1 VGAEPVRAPLLLI
14 AACLL
19 LFFTGLGSV
28 PFYTRG
34 EPREALVAREMI
46 RTGEWLVPSR
56 PDGELTRKPPVF
68 YWASAT
74 SLSLLPDRPEL
85 AARLPSALLGTA
97 GVLLTWAVVRAAFGA
112 AVAFPAALML
122 ATSLE
127 WIRAATVARV
137 DMALVAGLT
146 LLFGAWLVALARERP
161 RLGPALFVMAAA
173 GAVVATLAKGPVALV
188 LPALAA
194 GVLVAIRRDLGLLR
208 RLAVI
213 PVLVLGGAIAGLWYG
228 AAFAKHGWAFFDI
241 VARENWLRYV
251 DSEDAGTGHSHGFIY
266 LPLVGLIGLLPWTPL
281 LPLAGTR
288 LADPSSRTPGVAFAA
303 SWVVVTLVFFSLA
316 AAKRSVYL
324 LPLFPALVVL
334 LALGVEEP
342 PRSGRLA
349 WLARTSSALYAPMF
363 ALLAT
368 GAVALAFG
376 GDVVALIRP
385 WLKPRDAQNT
395 TAIVSV
401 AAPVAPQLLVL
412 AVLALVAAVLVVRA
426 RRAGDWRRLVM
437 IVALLTTAWTAAIGV
452 WLRPPLGRA
461 ASLQPFM
468 ARVDGIVP
476 PDAALYAFFTPDAGL
491 RFYAPRRLEPWRATS
506 HGPAY
511 LLLWDDER
519 KRWRD
524 EHGKPLEPLAVS
536 EARQASRGPLNLVL
550 VPADATLRATPRAR

>member
-1 VGAEPVRAPLLLI
+1 VRAPLLLV

-46 RTGEWLVPSR
+46 RTGEWLVPAR
-56 PDGELTRKPPVF
+56 PDGELTRKPPLF

-74 SLSLLPDRPEL
+74 SLALLPDRPEL
-85 AARLPSALLGTA
+85 AVRLPSALLGTA
-97 GVLLTWAVVRAAFGA
+97 GVLLTWAVARASFGA

-127 WIRAATVARV
+127 WIRAAIVARV

-146 LLFGAWLVALARERP
+146 LLFGAWLVALARDR
-161 RLGPALFVMAAA
+161 PALGSGFFAMAAA
-173 GAVVATLAKGPVALV
+173 GAILATLAKGPVALV
-188 LPALAA
+188 LPALVA
-194 GVLVAIRRDLGLLR
+194 GVLLVIRRDPGIIR
-208 RLAVI
+208 RLDVVT
-213 PVLVLGGAIAGLWYG
+213 VLLVGGAIAGSWYL

-241 VARENWLRYV
+241 VAKENWLRYV
-251 DSEDAGTGHSHGFIY
+251 DTEDAGTGHSHGFVY

-281 LPLAGTR
+281 LPLAGAP
-288 LADPSSRTPGVAFAA
+288 LADRSRRTPAVAFAA
-303 SWVVVTLVFFSLA
+303 SWVGVTLVFFSLA

-324 LPLFPALVVL
+324 LPLFPALALL

-342 PRSGRLA
+342 PRGGRLA
-349 WLARTSSALYAPMF
+349 WLARVTSALYAPTLV
-363 ALLAT
+363 LLAI

-395 TAIVSV
+395 LAIVSV
-401 AAPVAPQLLVL
+401 AKPATVELLALAGL
-412 AVLALVAAVLVVRA
+412 AVVAAALVVRA

-437 IVALLTTAWTAAIGV
+437 VVALLTTAWTAGIGV

-468 ARVDGIVP
+468 VRVADVVP
-476 PDAALYAFFTPDAGL
+476 PDAPLYAFFTPDAGL

-506 HGPAY
+506 RGPAY
-511 LLLWDDER
+511 LLLWEDER
-519 KRWRD
+519 LRWRD
-524 EHGKPLEPLAVS
+524 EQGKPLEPLAVS

-550 VPADATLRATPRAR
+550 VPADATLHPSVRPR

>member
-1 VGAEPVRAPLLLI
+1 VRAPLLLT

-46 RTGEWLVPSR
+46 RTGEWLVPAR
-56 PDGELTRKPPVF
+56 PEGELTRKPPVF

-74 SLSLLPDRPEL
+74 FLALLPDRPEL

-97 GVLLTWAVVRAAFGA
+97 GVLLTWAVVRASFGA
-112 AVAFPAALML
+112 AVALPAALIL
-122 ATSLE
+122 ATALE

-146 LLFGAWLVALARERP
+146 LLFGAWLVALSRDRSG
-161 RLGPALFVMAAA
+161 LGAGLFAMAAV

-194 GVLVAIRRDLGLLR
+194 GALVAVRRDPGLLR
-208 RLAVI
+208 RLDVI

-241 VARENWLRYV
+241 VAKENWLRYV

-266 LPLVGLIGLLPWTPL
+266 LPLVGLVGLLPWTPL
-281 LPLAGTR
+281 LPLAGAS
-288 LADPSSRTPGVAFAA
+288 LADPARRTPGVTFAA
-303 SWVVVTLVFFSLA
+303 SWAGVTLAFFSLA

-324 LPLFPALVVL
+324 LPLFPALALL

-342 PRSGRLA
+342 PRNGRLA
-349 WLARTSSALYAPMF
+349 GLTRATSALYAP
-363 ALLAT
+363 ALVLLAA

-376 GDVVALIRP
+376 RDVVALIRP
-385 WLKPRDAQNT
+385 WLKPHDAQT
-395 TAIVSV
+395 TLAIVAV
-401 AAPVAPQLLVL
+401 AKPAIPELLL
-412 AVLALVAAVLVVRA
+412 MAGLALAAAALVVRA
-426 RRAGDWRRLVM
+426 RRAGDWRRLV
-437 IVALLTTAWTAAIGV
+437 IVVALLTTLWTAAIGV
-452 WLRPPLGRA
+452 WLRPPIGRA

-476 PDAALYAFFTPDAGL
+476 ADAPLYAIFTPDVGL
-491 RFYAPRRLEPWRATS
+491 RFYAPRRLEPWRAS
-506 HGPAY
+506 SRGPAY
-511 LLLWDDER
+511 LLLWEDER

-524 EHGKPLEPLAVS
+524 EHGKPLKPLAVS
-536 EARQASRGPLNLVL
+536 EAQQASHGALNLL
-550 VPADATLRATPRAR
+550 FVPPDATLRASPGAR

>member
-1 VGAEPVRAPLLLI
+1 VKAPLLLV

-19 LFFTGLGSV
+19 LFFTGLDSV

-46 RTGEWLVPSR
+46 RTGEWLVPAR

-74 SLSLLPDRPEL
+74 SLALLPSRPEL

-97 GVLLTWAVVRAAFGA
+97 GVLLTWVVVRASFGA
-112 AVAFPAALML
+112 AVALPAALIL
-122 ATSLE
+122 ATALE

-146 LLFGAWLVALARERP
+146 LVFGAWLVALSRDRSRP
-161 RLGPALFVMAAA
+161 GAGLFAMAAA

-194 GVLVAIRRDLGLLR
+194 GALVAARRDPGLLR
-208 RLAVI
+208 RLDVI

-241 VARENWLRYV
+241 VAKENWLRYV

-266 LPLVGLIGLLPWTPL
+266 LPLVGLVGLLPWTPL
-281 LPLAGTR
+281 LPLAGAP
-288 LADPSSRTPGVAFAA
+288 LADPTRRTPAVALAA
-303 SWVVVTLVFFSLA
+303 SWVVVTLAFFSLA

-324 LPLFPALVVL
+324 LPLFPALALL
-334 LALGVEEP
+334 LALGVEQP

-349 WLARTSSALYAPMF
+349 RLARATSALYAP
-363 ALLAT
+363 ALGLLAA

-395 TAIVSV
+395 LAIVSV
-401 AAPVAPQLLVL
+401 AKPVVPELLVL
-412 AVLALVAAVLVVRA
+412 AVLALAAAVLVVRA

-437 IVALLTTAWTAAIGV
+437 VVALLTTLWTAAIGV
-452 WLRPPLGRA
+452 WLRPPIGRA

-468 ARVDGIVP
+468 VRVDGIVP
-476 PDAALYAFFTPDAGL
+476 ADAPLYAFFTPDAGL
-491 RFYAPRRLEPWRATS
+491 RFYAPRRLEPWRASS

-511 LLLWDDER
+511 LLLWEDER
-519 KRWRD
+519 TRWRD
-524 EHGKPLEPLAVS
+524 DHGNPLEPLAVS
-536 EARQASRGPLNLVL
+536 EARQAGRGALNLL
-550 VPADATLRATPRAR
+550 FVPPDATLRASRGAR